1 MSEKRVYSVTI
12 DTKNDCVIMT
22 EGEAMLLKMKYMPD
36 IEMYDM
42 TERHGM
48 KPEYLKK
55 GLRAE
60 QHNWEKQNRSFSKG
74 IKVGSFGGA
83 APVDWQFDDLINVK
97 IGDLNG

>member
-12 DTKNDCVIMT
+12 DTKHDCVIMT

-48 KPEYLKK
+48 KPEYLHILEKESDSWQD
-55 GLRAE
+55 GLMRSCGLDAT
-60 QHNWEKQNRSFSKG
+60 KQ
-74 IKVGSFGGA
+74 FGGA
-83 APVDWQFDDLINVK
+83 NSKIIWEFEDLIY
-97 IGDLNG
+97 G